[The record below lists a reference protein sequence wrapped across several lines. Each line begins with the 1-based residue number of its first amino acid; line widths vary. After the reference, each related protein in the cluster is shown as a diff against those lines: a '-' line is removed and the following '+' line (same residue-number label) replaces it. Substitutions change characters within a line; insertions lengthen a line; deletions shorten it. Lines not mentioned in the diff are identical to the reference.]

1 MDPGLKDEELVAQV
15 LLNKDKFRD
24 LVERYQHKLM
34 RYIFR
39 IGGKDASE
47 DLLQEVFINAYQNL
61 AGFDQSLSFSS
72 WIYRIAHNV
81 VISHFRKQKVR
92 PEGNLHIDSEDVL
105 AKLYGDDDVEA
116 AADGQLNAERLRKAM
131 EKLKPLYRDILV
143 LRYFE
148 QFEYQE
154 ISDVLRIPMGS
165 VAVSLH
171 RAKKQLRSLYDHH
184 E

>member
-1 MDPGLKDEELVAQV
+1 MELVPKDEELVAQT
-15 LLNKDKFRD
+15 LKDKDKFRL

-61 AGFDQSLSFSS
+61 PGFDRSLSFSS

-81 VISHFRKQKVR
+81 VISHFRKRKVR
-92 PEGNLHIDSEDVL
+92 PEGNLHGDSEEVL
-105 AKLYGDDDVEA
+105 AKLYGDEDVATEVDGKINA
-116 AADGQLNAERLRKAM
+116 AELQVALT
-131 EKLKPLYRDILV
+131 KLKPIYRDILV

-148 QFEYQE
+148 ELEYQE

-165 VAVSLH
+165 VAIYLH
-171 RAKKQLRSLYDHH
+171 RAKKQLRTFYVSHK
-184 E
+184 

>member
-1 MDPGLKDEELVAQV
+1 MDPGLTDEQLVAKV
-15 LLNKDKFRD
+15 LVDKNAFRD

-39 IGGKDASE
+39 IGGQEAGE

-61 AGFDQSLSFSS
+61 SGFDRSLSFSS

-81 VISHFRKQKVR
+81 VISHYRKQKVR
-92 PEGNLHIDSEDVL
+92 PEGNLHGDSEDVL
-105 AKLYGDDDVEA
+105 AKLYGESDVEA
-116 AADGQLNAERLRKAM
+116 QADLHIDGERLRKAM
-131 EKLKPLYRDILV
+131 AKLKPVYRDVLV

-148 QFEYQE
+148 QLEYQE

-165 VAVSLH
+165 VAIYLH
-171 RAKKQLRSLYDHH
+171 RAKKQLKDLYDKP
-184 E
+184 

>member
-1 MDPGLKDEELVAQV
+1 MDPGLTDAELVAQV
-15 LLNKDKFRD
+15 LVHKDQFRG
-24 LVERYQHKLM
+24 LVERYQPKLM

-39 IGGKDASE
+39 IGGKEAGE

-61 AGFDQSLSFSS
+61 SGFDQSLSFSS

-92 PEGNLHIDSEDVL
+92 PEGNLHHDSEDVL
-105 AKLYGDDDVEA
+105 AKLYGEGDVEA
-116 AADGQLNAERLRKAM
+116 SADLKMDGERLSAVMKDM
-131 EKLKPLYRDILV
+131 KPLYRDVLV

-148 QFEYQE
+148 QLEYQE

-165 VAVSLH
+165 VAVYLH
-171 RAKKQLRSLYDHH
+171 RAKKQLKDLYDKN
-184 E
+184 